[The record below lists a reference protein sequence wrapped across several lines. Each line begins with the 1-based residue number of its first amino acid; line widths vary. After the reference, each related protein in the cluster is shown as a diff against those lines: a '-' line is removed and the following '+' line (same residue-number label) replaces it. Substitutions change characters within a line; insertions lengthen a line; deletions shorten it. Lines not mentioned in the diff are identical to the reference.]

1 MTNLKRSKSHF
12 IFGSLLILLGIG
24 LFCYPIFKNKAVE
37 HQDNKKIEQFFEIQD
52 SKEETIITNK
62 EETVT
67 KKEISYIGILEIPSI
82 NLKKGFYGINDINNN
97 VNRNI
102 EIIENSDM
110 PDVVNGTFILAGH
123 SGSGAYSHFKN
134 LYKLSLNDELY
145 IYYNENRYSYK
156 VVDIY
161 DVEKTGKVK
170 IKRDANKTYLVLITC
185 RHNTNKQIVI
195 IAELLSKD
203 KY

>member
-1 MTNLKRSKSHF
+1 MPKLKRSKRHI
-12 IFGSLLILLGIG
+12 IFGSWLIFLGMG
-24 LFCYPIFKNKAVE
+24 LFCYPFFKHKVIE
-37 HQDNKKIEQFFEIQD
+37 QQDNKKVEQFFDIQD
-52 SKEETIITNK
+52 SKEETIITN
-62 EETVT
+62 EEEIVT

-134 LYKLSLNDELY
+134 LYKLSLNDKLY
-145 IYYNENRYSYK
+145 IYYNENKYSYK
-156 VVDIY
+156 VVNIY

-195 IAELLSKD
+195 IAELL
-203 KY
+203 

>member
-1 MTNLKRSKSHF
+1 MTNLKRSKSHI

-24 LFCYPIFKNKAVE
+24 LFCYPFFKNKVVE
-37 HQDNKKIEQFFEIQD
+37 HQDNKKVEQFFEIQD
-52 SKEETIITNK
+52 SKEETIISNK
-62 EETVT
+62 EEIVT

-110 PDVVNGTFILAGH
+110 PDVVTGTFILAGH
-123 SGSGAYSHFKN
+123 SGSGSYSHFKN
-134 LYKLSLNDELY
+134 LYKLSLNDKLY
-145 IYYNENRYSYK
+145 IYYNENKYSYK
-156 VVDIY
+156 VVNIY

-195 IAELLSKD
+195 IAELL
-203 KY
+203 